1 MPDARSK
8 PLEAALKLAL
18 RHLDGTPASER
29 ERDELLRS
37 ISPPLGRSSTASRSS
52 RTPRASRS
60 SRTSPTLRAPAVRRV
75 ARSAPTASERLPLPG
90 LRHPIQGP
98 GASYARE
105 ALPIWALL
113 TVGPAPEQAVLDAA
127 YRLLRQA
134 WGIDPSLPAVP
145 EGARDPTSRL
155 FSVPLLLLHPRS
167 RDPFPF
173 QPEAPT
179 TWRELTA
186 RCLSWF
192 QSYLQYARGADELAN
207 WVLVRLPPFWLL
219 PERHPEE
226 TSPSRDRSLAG
237 QVERYLPA
245 SDAELA
251 GRPRPRR
258 AQGGGTSGTK

>member
-8 PLEAALKLAL
+8 PLEPALKLAL
-18 RHLDGTPASER
+18 RHLDGAPVTER
-29 ERDELLRS
+29 ERARLLRS
-37 ISPPLGRSSTASRSS
+37 VAPSVRRQPTTSRPSRPSRPSRS
-52 RTPRASRS
+52 PRPA
-60 SRTSPTLRAPAVRRV
+60 LAVRG
-75 ARSAPTASERLPLPG
+75 APRSAPVAQGPFHLPG
-90 LRHPIQGP
+90 LRHPVQGP
-98 GASYARE
+98 GASFARE

-113 TVGPAPEQAVLDAA
+113 TVGPAPEGAVLDPA
-127 YRLLRQA
+127 YRLIRQA
-134 WGIDPSLPAVP
+134 WGLDPSTPRVP
-145 EGARDPTSRL
+145 EGVRDPISRL

-173 QPEAPT
+173 QPEALT

-219 PERHPEE
+219 PDREPEA
-226 TSPSRDRSLAG
+226 THALRDRSLAG

-258 AQGGGTSGTK
+258 AQGGGTGPSK